1 MEVGCQAAAFMF
13 PGDLDG
19 TRRPVFGVKGMNEA
33 RRPETLPELKVVR
46 SVTCLMKPDATMRP
60 RVVISL
66 LLMILLFAV
75 LATRAFAGE
84 LEPDPDD
91 LTGSMPQ
98 AEASQSDLPVSVWPF
113 RILGEEVPP
122 GSIRRL
128 SWYADEA
135 ADGLPEATP
144 VLVAHGSAPG
154 PVLCL
159 TAAIHGD
166 ELNGIEMVREL
177 LYDLDADRLSGT
189 IIGVPIVN
197 LYGFR
202 QGERY
207 LPDRRDLNR
216 FFPGNP
222 RGSFASRVA
231 YSFFHSIVAHCDY
244 LVDLHTG
251 SFQRANLT
259 QLRADLNDEGVLHL
273 TRGLGA
279 TVVLH
284 GEGSIGT
291 LRRAATDAGIPA
303 VVIEAGEPN
312 RFEPDKVAHGVR
324 ALRSLLNHLGMM
336 PRFSLWREPQ
346 PTYYSSTWVRAEGHG
361 ILSSQVGL
369 GQAVREGTV
378 LGTITDPITSARRT
392 IHSPYAG
399 RVLGMALNQSVR
411 PGYAIYHIGIRKTQ
425 GELIEQA
432 PSDELWHDALDD
444 EDPDGRDHAEE

>member
-1 MEVGCQAAAFMF
+1 MKYDAA
-13 PGDLDG
+13 
-19 TRRPVFGVKGMNEA
+19 MNS
-33 RRPETLPELKVVR
+33 RTVCSLTLVV
-46 SVTCLMKPDATMRP
+46 
-60 RVVISL
+60 
-66 LLMILLFAV
+66 LLFV
-75 LATRAFAGE
+75 LLAAHAFADEIE
-84 LEPDPDD
+84 LDPDD
-91 LTGSMPQ
+91 PVDAAPPQ
-98 AEASQSDLPVSVWPF
+98 AETLQPDTPGPTPQLM
-113 RILGEEVPP
+113 IVPP
-122 GSIRRL
+122 GTGDGSAETVPMPDTDTDADAVAGVEPEPVTDAVAVEAVSYLILGDEVPAGAVRRI

-144 VLVAHGSAPG
+144 VLVAHGKHSG

-177 LYDLDADRLSGT
+177 LYDLDAERLSGT

-231 YSFFHSIVAHCDY
+231 HSFFNQIVARCDY

-251 SFQRANLT
+251 SFQRTNLP
-259 QLRADLNDEGVLHL
+259 QLRADLNDAGVLHL
-273 TRGLGA
+273 TKGFGA

-284 GEGSIGT
+284 GEGAVGT

-312 RFEPDKVAHGVR
+312 RFEPDQVAHGVR

-336 PRFSLWREPQ
+336 PRFTLWSEPQ

-361 ILSSQVGL
+361 ILATRVLL
-369 GQAVREGTV
+369 GQTVREGSV
-378 LGTITDPITSARRT
+378 LGTVTDPITSARRT

-399 RVLGMALNQSVR
+399 RILGMALNQAVR
-411 PGYAIYHIGIRKTQ
+411 PGYAVFHIGIRKSEA
-425 GELIEQA
+425 ELIEEA
-432 PSDELWHDALDD
+432 PVDLMQHDASVADD
-444 EDPDGRDHAEE
+444 HSGDDAAE

>member
-1 MEVGCQAAAFMF
+1 MYRLAMQYPRAILA
-13 PGDLDG
+13 
-19 TRRPVFGVKGMNEA
+19 PV
-33 RRPETLPELKVVR
+33 L
-46 SVTCLMKPDATMRP
+46 
-60 RVVISL
+60 SL
-66 LLMILLFAV
+66 LLWTSA
-75 LATRAFAGE
+75 AFADE
-84 LEPDPDD
+84 LDLEPDDEADAALSTEAVAPGPAAPALPFLIEAPASGGEDGDAVASGDAPALSDD
-91 LTGSMPQ
+91 PAQSSPETAQPEAVQ
-98 AEASQSDLPVSVWPF
+98 AETARVDQLPL
-113 RILGEEVPP
+113 RLLGEEVPP
-122 GSIRRL
+122 GEIRRL

-144 VLVAHGSAPG
+144 VLVAHGATPG

-177 LYDLDADRLSGT
+177 LYDLDANRLSGT

-202 QGERY
+202 LGERY

-231 YSFFHSIVAHCDY
+231 YSFFNSIVLRCDY

-251 SFQRANLT
+251 SFQRTNLT
-259 QLRADLNDEGVLHL
+259 QLRANLNDTGVQHL
-273 TRGLGA
+273 TKGFGA

-284 GEGSIGT
+284 DEGTRGT

-303 VVIEAGEPN
+303 VVVEAGEPH
-312 RFEPDKVAHGVR
+312 RFEPDQVAHGVR
-324 ALRSLLNHLGMM
+324 ALRSVMNHLGMM
-336 PRFSLWREPQ
+336 ARFTLWREPQ
-346 PTYYSSTWVRAEGHG
+346 PTYYSSSWVRAEGHG
-361 ILSSQVGL
+361 ILSSQVRL
-369 GQAVREGTV
+369 GQPVQEGAV

-399 RVLGMALNQSVR
+399 RIIGMALNQAVR
-411 PGYAIYHIGIRKTQ
+411 PGYAVYHIGIRRTEE
-425 GELIEQA
+425 ELIEQA
-432 PSDELWHDALDD
+432 PKQDPHHDARETGADAEHDD
-444 EDPDGRDHAEE
+444 AEE